1 MKPLS
6 LLGVLRHGETD
17 DRSRIAMRPPTVSF
31 PLLWIGYVARL
42 SVRRGTLRASILSLL
57 ACALFGWLPAASAEP
72 ITMNFQEADIG
83 NIIVMVS
90 KATGKNFLVDPRV
103 KGKVSVI
110 SSRPME
116 GEELYQVFLSILE
129 VHGFTAVPSGKV
141 IKIIPNTIA
150 KQTAIPTDPIPPAS
164 GPGDE
169 FVTRIVSLE
178 HIAAAQVAPLL
189 TPLIHQAGHVAP
201 IPSSNLLIL
210 SDRATNV
217 ARLVR
222 IIRRIDQA
230 SDEGIQ
236 IVRLEHAMARDMV
249 QVLNSLRQGKSGGS
263 PEARDNITL
272 IADDRTNSILIG
284 GEKSA
289 RLRLRAIIAHL
300 DTPLEN
306 VGNTHVIYLRYAKA
320 KDLVSVLTGVV
331 RESGRGGAGGA
342 ENASAMRSVFNI
354 QADESTN
361 ALVITAPPEEMR
373 VIRAVIDKL
382 DIRRAQVLVEAI
394 IAEVS
399 NDLSAELGIRWRTSR
414 PSGGVFVQTS
424 FSGLD
429 SVGAGLD
436 IGLQRGGDLRVLL
449 RALSDDTRSNVLSTP
464 SLVTMDNEEAEI
476 VVAQNVPF
484 ITGEYATNSSDTDS
498 SGVANPFRTIKRED
512 VGLTLKIKPQINEGD
527 TIKLEVEQET
537 SDVVPSPEGAS
548 DLTTRKRSIKTSVM
562 VEDGQLIV
570 LGGLIDDTV
579 TETQAKVPLLGDLP
593 LLGAIF
599 RTTRTEK
606 QKRNLMVFL
615 HPRILRDTGTANIAS
630 YRKYNTVR
638 AMQMDLRKRGISLI
652 PNANAPALSPIE
664 DYLDDSSLLSN
675 RAAPFRRD
683 TRPLRG
689 DMDVESADLD

>member
-1 MKPLS
+1 MGLS
-6 LLGVLRHGETD
+6 TVKTFTFRMRYGA
-17 DRSRIAMRPPTVSF
+17 SRFGRKA
-31 PLLWIGYVARL
+31 L
-42 SVRRGTLRASILSLL
+42 SISVM
-57 ACALFGWLPAASAEP
+57 CVLFGWLPITIGAP
-72 ITMNFQEADIG
+72 ITMNFQDADIG
-83 NIIVMVS
+83 NVIVMVS

-129 VHGFTAVPSGKV
+129 VHGFTAVPSGEV
-141 IKIIPNTIA
+141 IKIIPSAIA
-150 KQTAIPTDPIPPAS
+150 KQTAIPTEPMPPDS
-164 GPGDE
+164 VVGDE
-169 FVTRIVSLE
+169 FVTKIVPLE
-178 HIAAAQVAPLL
+178 HIAASRVAPLL
-189 TPLIHQAGHVAP
+189 TPLMHQAGHVAP

-222 IIRRIDQA
+222 IIQRIDQA
-230 SDEGIQ
+230 SNDRIE
-236 IVRLEHAMARDMV
+236 IVRLEHALAVDVVR
-249 QVLNSLRQGKSGGS
+249 VLNSLQQGKSGKD
-263 PEARDNITL
+263 PEMPGNNISL
-272 IADDRTNSILIG
+272 IADNRTNSILIG

-300 DTPLEN
+300 DTPMEN
-306 VGNTHVIYLRYAKA
+306 IGNTHVIYLRYAKA
-320 KDLVSVLTGVV
+320 KDLVSVLTGVIEENG
-331 RESGRGGAGGA
+331 RSGSIGGGDRKTSGGATQ
-342 ENASAMRSVFNI
+342 SVFNI

-361 ALVITAPPEEMR
+361 ALVITAPQEEMR

-399 NDLSAELGIRWRTSR
+399 NDLNAELGIRWQTSR
-414 PSGGVFVQTS
+414 SSGKPFAQTS
-424 FSGLD
+424 FSGL
-429 SVGAGLD
+429 SAIGAGLN
-436 IGLQRGGDLRVLL
+436 IGLHRGGDLRVLL
-449 RALSDDTRSNVLSTP
+449 RTLANDTRSNVLSTP

-484 ITGEYATNSSDTDS
+484 ITGEYATSNSTTTE
-498 SGVANPFRTIKRED
+498 GTTVNPFRTIKRED

-527 TIKLEVEQET
+527 SIELEVEQEI
-537 SDVVPSPEGAS
+537 SDVIQSPEGAT

-562 VEDGQLIV
+562 VEDGELIV

-593 LLGAIF
+593 LLGVLF

-615 HPRILRDTGTANIAS
+615 HPRILRDAGTANIAS
-630 YRKYNTVR
+630 YKKYNTVR
-638 AMQMDLRKRGISLI
+638 AMQMELQKRGISLI
-652 PNANAPALSPIE
+652 PNAKAPALLPVE
-664 DYLDDSSLLSN
+664 DYLDDSSLSSN
-675 RAAPFRRD
+675 HSAAFSRTDMNSPRD
-683 TRPLRG
+683 NMDIG
-689 DMDVESADLD
+689 DMDLEP

>member
-1 MKPLS
+1 MNFPC
-6 LLGVLRHGETD
+6 LRSGYAARFCA
-17 DRSRIAMRPPTVSF
+17 RSEASWT
-31 PLLWIGYVARL
+31 
-42 SVRRGTLRASILSLL
+42 SILSLV
-57 ACALFGWLPAASAEP
+57 ACALFGWSSVASAAP

-141 IKIIPNTIA
+141 IKIIPNAIA
-150 KQTAIPTDPIPPAS
+150 KQAAIPTDPTPPAS
-164 GPGDE
+164 GAASDE
-169 FVTRIVSLE
+169 FVTRIISLE
-178 HIAAAQVAPLL
+178 HIAATQVAPLL

-210 SDRATNV
+210 SDRGANV

-230 SDEGIQ
+230 GDEGIQ

-249 QVLNSLRQGKSGGS
+249 QVLNSLRQGKPGGG
-263 PEARDNITL
+263 PETHENITL

-300 DTPLEN
+300 DMPLEN
-306 VGNTHVIYLRYAKA
+306 IGNTHVIYLRYAKA

-331 RESGRGGAGGA
+331 QEGGQGGAGKNPSGGA
-342 ENASAMRSVFNI
+342 MSTVFNI

-399 NDLSAELGIRWRTSR
+399 NDLSAELGIRWQTNR
-414 PSGGVFVQTS
+414 PGTGIFATS
-424 FSGLD
+424 FSSLD
-429 SVGAGLD
+429 TLGTGIN

-484 ITGEYATNSSDTDS
+484 ITGEYATDS
-498 SGVANPFRTIKRED
+498 SSTSEGGVTNPFRTIKRED

-579 TETQAKVPLLGDLP
+579 TETQARVPLLGDLP
-593 LLGAIF
+593 LLGALF
-599 RTTRTEK
+599 RSTRTEK

-615 HPRILRDTGTANIAS
+615 HPRILRDTKTANIAS

-638 AMQMDLRKRGISLI
+638 AMQMELQKRGVSLI
-652 PNANAPALSPIE
+652 PNAHAPALSPIE
-664 DYLDDSSLLSN
+664 NYLGDFPRTTKPTASYREDNTDNTDNTLTLEFDRDIESPLCQDSCPVD
-675 RAAPFRRD
+675 R
-683 TRPLRG
+683 
-689 DMDVESADLD
+689 ESDAR

>member
-1 MKPLS
+1 MRPSITHFFSPPTEYGASLSGWRKAVLVS
-6 LLGVLRHGETD
+6 LL
-17 DRSRIAMRPPTVSF
+17 
-31 PLLWIGYVARL
+31 
-42 SVRRGTLRASILSLL
+42 
-57 ACALFGWLPAASAEP
+57 CALFGWFSPVAGAP
-72 ITMNFQEADIG
+72 ITLNFQDADIS

-129 VHGFTAVPSGKV
+129 IHGFTAVPSGKV

-150 KQTAIPTDPIPPAS
+150 KQAAIPTDPAPSAS
-164 GPGDE
+164 VAGDE
-169 FVTRIVSLE
+169 FVTRIVPLE
-178 HIAAAQVAPLL
+178 HIAATRVAPLL
-189 TPLIHQAGHVAP
+189 TPLIHPAGHVAP
-201 IPSSNLLIL
+201 ISSSNLLIL

-217 ARLVR
+217 ARLLR
-222 IIRRIDQA
+222 IIHRIDQT
-230 SDEGIQ
+230 SDEGIE
-236 IVRLEHAMARDMV
+236 IIRIEHASAVDMV
-249 QVLNSLRQGKSGGS
+249 RVLNTLQQGKAGGD
-263 PEARDNITL
+263 PEMRSEDISL

-284 GEKSA
+284 GEKTA

-300 DTPLEN
+300 DTPMEN
-306 VGNTHVIYLRYAKA
+306 TGNTHVIYLRYAKA

-331 RESGRGGAGGA
+331 RENGRGGGIAGA
-342 ENASAMRSVFNI
+342 EKGASGAMQSIFNI

-361 ALVITAPPEEMR
+361 ALVITAPQEGMR
-373 VIRAVIDKL
+373 AIRAVIDKL

-399 NDLSAELGIRWRTSR
+399 DDLSAELGIQWETNH
-414 PSGGVFVQTS
+414 PSDGPFVQTS

-429 SVGAGLD
+429 AVGSGFN
-436 IGLQRGGDLRVLL
+436 IGLNRGGDLRVLL
-449 RALSDDTRSNVLSTP
+449 RALSNDTRSNVLSTP

-484 ITGEYATNSSDTDS
+484 ITGEYTTNSASTEEGS
-498 SGVANPFRTIKRED
+498 TVNPFRTITRED

-593 LLGAIF
+593 LLGILF
-599 RTTRTEK
+599 RTTQTEK
-606 QKRNLMVFL
+606 QKRNLMMFL
-615 HPRILRDTGTANIAS
+615 RPRILRDAETANVAS

-638 AMQMDLRKRGISLI
+638 AMQMELRERGISLI
-652 PNANAPALSPIE
+652 PNASTPALLPVE
-664 DYLDDSSLLSN
+664 EYLDESPPSSRTTLPHPEKILSSPEGNIGVEHMDSEPS
-675 RAAPFRRD
+675 R
-683 TRPLRG
+683 
-689 DMDVESADLD
+689 